1 MPKLSTFSVP
11 QNLQLKVK
19 ARVMLVANLNKQD
32 SLVHGQLGTIVA
44 LKDLKDSKGGVIQTL
59 NLGYK

>member
-19 ARVMLVANLNKQD
+19 ARVMLVANLNKED
-32 SLVHGQLGTIVA
+32 SLVHGQLGTIIA
-44 LKDLKDSKGGVIQTL
+44 LSLKDSKGRVIQM
-59 NLGYK
+59 

>member
-19 ARVMLVANLNKQD
+19 ARVMLVANLNKDD
-32 SLVHGQLGTIVA
+32 SLVHGQFGTIVA
-44 LKDLKDSKGGVIQTL
+44 LKDLKDSKGGVIQMI
-59 NLGYK
+59 